1 MAYEKRISD
10 WSSDVCSS
18 DLIVRLVADDL
29 CVFGG
34 VQVEHERVF
43 VVVVIVV
50 DALGNFGG
58 GGPGDQIWHFQTSGA
73 GLHSQSRFTDVTADH
88 GDDVVLIPQS
98 LKCSHACRGRTVG
111 VILCEFPLP
120 SVNAA
125 VGIAFVGSLSCR
137 LEDGAAVED
146 WKR

>member
-58 GGPGDQIWHFQTSGA
+58 GGAGDQIWHFQTSGDRM
-73 GLHSQSRFTDVTADH
+73 S
-88 GDDVVLIPQS
+88 VVLGKGVS
-98 LKCSHACRGRTVG
+98 VSVDLGGRR
-111 VILCEFPLP
+111 I
-120 SVNAA
+120 
-125 VGIAFVGSLSCR
+125 I
-137 LEDGAAVED
+137 
-146 WKR
+146 KKKQ